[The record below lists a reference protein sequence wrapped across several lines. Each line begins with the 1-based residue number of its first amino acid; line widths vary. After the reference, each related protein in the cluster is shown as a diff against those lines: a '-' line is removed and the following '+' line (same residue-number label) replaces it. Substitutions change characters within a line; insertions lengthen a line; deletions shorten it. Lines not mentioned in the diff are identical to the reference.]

1 MILFLNLMLE
11 ILIFRFMCQVRKFMF
26 DFFLFYFLKD
36 CEGFLKVV
44 IGLLNC

>member
-11 ILIFRFMCQVRKFMF
+11 ILIFRFMCQVRNFMF
-26 DFFLFYFLKD
+26 DFFFIFLKG